1 MRLHKAKHE
10 SLQCLSYKYFSAS
23 QDRGDLTQ
31 LYYVYLAPTVFRL
44 SEYRSVKLK
53 QLQSCLTKEM
63 FEKTGLAKYSFV

>member
-31 LYYVYLAPTVFRL
+31 LYILCLSSADSLPTF
-44 SEYRSVKLK
+44 
-53 QLQSCLTKEM
+53 
-63 FEKTGLAKYSFV
+63 